1 MGTARSPGNII
12 ATVVG
17 AVTRPGVHEVEMG
30 TPYADLLDRCG
41 GPRPGRSYKAALS
54 GVSNNVIR
62 AADFDV
68 PLTYE
73 DFAARRTGLGA
84 AGFVVYDDTTDMT
97 AVARAMSRFLAT
109 ESCGQCPACK
119 NGALEI
125 TARLDTIAA
134 GKGSDSDF
142 AILDARLRSVTDAN
156 RCYLGTEEQ
165 LVVSSLLQA
174 FPEDFAARVESPGD
188 PPPAVAVPVIADIT
202 DAGEVV
208 FGS

>member
-1 MGTARSPGNII
+1 MGTARSPGNIV

-17 AVTRPGVHEVEMG
+17 AVARPGVHEVEMG
-30 TPYADLLDRCG
+30 TPFAALLDLCG
-41 GPRPGRSYKAALS
+41 GPQPGRSYKAALS
-54 GVSNNVIR
+54 GVSNNVLR
-62 AADFDV
+62 ATDFDV
-68 PLTYE
+68 LLTYE

-119 NGALEI
+119 NGSLEI
-125 TARLDTIAA
+125 TARLDAIVS
-134 GKGSDSDF
+134 GSGNDSDF

-174 FPEDFAARVESPGD
+174 FPEDFARRVETPAN
-188 PPPAVAVPVIADIT
+188 PPPAVPVPLIADIT
-202 DAGEVV
+202 DAGEVS